1 MSLPD
6 SALLAQRPGDHH
18 EKRCC
23 AGQIGETTSASN
35 LTLPLSHPGRECWG
49 FLTETPTVRGKINQ
63 SSLRKTRDLL
73 KEEYCSKLESNSPDH
88 SLSGH
93 KECSKKLKNKLF
105 FLGGALSSY
114 RFKNLQLC
122 IPTVTPC
129 TRRDHDMLSHSGIF
143 RSARKD
149 PWCCCNRILLITSS
163 ESALKALESLMGEG
177 K

>member
-23 AGQIGETTSASN
+23 AGQIGETALANNLLCHCLILAENAETSSQK
-35 LTLPLSHPGRECWG
+35 L
-49 FLTETPTVRGKINQ
+49 PTVRGKINQ

-105 FLGGALSSY
+105 FLGGALSTY
-114 RFKNLQLC
+114 RFKNLQLR

-129 TRRDHDMLSHSGIF
+129 TIRDHDMLSHSGIF